1 MRLKNSDAFDI
12 RSLSSD
18 ATNIHEASSILE
30 DRDEL
35 GSVGGD
41 SVGDACCTKG
51 QSEQLSPGGSCS
63 GGTTSGSSPG
73 DVLPKHFQAAAASST
88 SNNGSPPSATS
99 AVASVQAA
107 LAALQAGQMSLNQV
121 GYSMTFFIIHFV
133 STNK

>member
-12 RSLSSD
+12 RSLGSD
-18 ATNIHEASSILE
+18 ATNLHEASMLE

-41 SVGDACCTKG
+41 SVEGAGCGGTKG
-51 QSEQLSPGGSCS
+51 QSELSPGGSYS

-73 DVLPKHFQAAAASST
+73 DVLPKHCQPPA
-88 SNNGSPPSATS
+88 NQNGSPPSATS

-121 GYSMTFFIIHFV
+121 
-133 STNK
+133 KKR

>member
-12 RSLSSD
+12 RSLGSD
-18 ATNIHEASSILE
+18 ANGIHDASMLE
-30 DRDEL
+30 DRDEEL

-41 SVGDACCTKG
+41 SVGCDAGTKG
-51 QSEQLSPGGSCS
+51 TSQSELSPGGSC

-73 DVLPKHFQAAAASST
+73 DVLPKHFQQAASH
-88 SNNGSPPSATS
+88 NGSPPSATS

-121 GYSMTFFIIHFV
+121 RR
-133 STNK
+133 